1 VGAEITL
8 VGEFCSNSSYTY
20 EPNRQPTLHE
30 WLMFWYTIS
39 NFFDRRIVQ
48 NYFFQSCS
56 SLWGIKAEFC
66 DQGGF
71 QVEGDMTNKND
82 KKHPY
87 RLVGGFK

>member
-1 VGAEITL
+1 MGAEITL

-48 NYFFQSCS
+48 NYFFQYFS
-56 SLWGIKAEFC
+56 SLWGKLSFATKVDFRWRE
-66 DQGGF
+66 
-71 QVEGDMTNKND
+71 T
-82 KKHPY
+82 
-87 RLVGGFK
+87 